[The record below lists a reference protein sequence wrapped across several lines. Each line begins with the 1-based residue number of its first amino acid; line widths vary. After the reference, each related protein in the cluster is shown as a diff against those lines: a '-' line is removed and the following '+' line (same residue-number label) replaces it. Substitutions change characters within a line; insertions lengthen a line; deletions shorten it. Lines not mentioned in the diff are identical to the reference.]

1 VQSASLETQSSRPKA
16 VRYLTM
22 RTVLL
27 VVAFA
32 TTVSVVL
39 WPLDHHASAS
49 SATSLQQR
57 ANVIS
62 EQLVQA
68 QLEVDGYQQQYSV
81 ATARVTADQKAIAG
95 IQAKI
100 TSDKTAITEGTHA
113 VRHLALLAYVYNGG
127 ASASSEAG
135 LFSENVKTA
144 QAANEYV
151 NISVGD
157 LDEAVANLHT
167 DQKAVVAQQATL
179 MQQQSEDRSTQA
191 RQANYL
197 GQATATSQTLSNLQ
211 AQVTGQLASAV
222 ALANQARATAA
233 QKAVATATAT
243 AQRSSGATQ
252 ASASDGSDPALNKFL
267 LCVRNDES
275 RGNYQAVSPNGLYRG
290 AFQFS
295 QPTWNY
301 AAQAAGRPDLVGVP
315 PNTAS
320 RAAQDT
326 VAVTLYSL
334 DGERPWL
341 GDRCNANG
349 AY

>member
-1 VQSASLETQSSRPKA
+1 LETQTGRLTA
-16 VRYLTM
+16 ARYLTT
-22 RTVLL
+22 RTALL

-32 TTVSVVL
+32 LAASVML
-39 WPLDHHASAS
+39 LPLAHQVGAS
-49 SATSLQQR
+49 SVSSLQQR
-57 ANVIS
+57 ANLLS

-81 ATARVTADQKAIAG
+81 ATARVSADQKAIAG
-95 IQAKI
+95 IQSKI
-100 TSDKTAITEGTHA
+100 ASDKTQITESTHA
-113 VRHLALLAYVYNGG
+113 VRQLALLAYVYNGG
-127 ASASSEAG
+127 ESASSEAG
-135 LFSENVKTA
+135 LFSEDVKTA
-144 QAANEYV
+144 QAANEYAD
-151 NISVGD
+151 ISVGD

-167 DQKAVVAQQATL
+167 DQKAIVAQQATL
-179 MQQQSEDRSTQA
+179 LQQQSEDQSAQV

-211 AQVTGQLASAV
+211 AQVTGQLATAV
-222 ALANQARATAA
+222 AQANQARASAA
-233 QKAVATATAT
+233 QKAVATAVAT

-252 ASASDGSDPALNKFL
+252 VSASDGSDPALNKFL
-267 LCVRNDES
+267 LCVRYDES

-320 RAAQDT
+320 RAEQDT